1 MFPCTVK
8 IPSELTNHDGIK
20 KKISPSPKINKQKN
34 NLAMVYLNS
43 PDKIEEIQLLSEL
56 LPVSI
61 LIVAASIS

>member
-1 MFPCTVK
+1 M
-8 IPSELTNHDGIK
+8 NHDGIK
-20 KKISPSPKINKQKN
+20 KKISPIPKINKQKN

-43 PDKIEEIQLLSEL
+43 PDKTEEIQLLSEL